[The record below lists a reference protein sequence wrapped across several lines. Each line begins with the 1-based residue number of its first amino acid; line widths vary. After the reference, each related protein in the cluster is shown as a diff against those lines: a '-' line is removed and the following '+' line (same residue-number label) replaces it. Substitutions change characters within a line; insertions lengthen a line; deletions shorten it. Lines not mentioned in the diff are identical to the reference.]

1 MSRYRFPPCP
11 VPLGRFG
18 DGEGVRLAGYQA
30 SSFPIA
36 PASPKGVWRREQ
48 EVG

>member
-1 MSRYRFPPCP
+1 MSRYSFPPFP

-18 DGEGVRLAGYQA
+18 DGEEGRLAGYQA
-30 SSFPIA
+30 NSFPIA
-36 PASPKGVWRREQ
+36 PASPKGGWRQ